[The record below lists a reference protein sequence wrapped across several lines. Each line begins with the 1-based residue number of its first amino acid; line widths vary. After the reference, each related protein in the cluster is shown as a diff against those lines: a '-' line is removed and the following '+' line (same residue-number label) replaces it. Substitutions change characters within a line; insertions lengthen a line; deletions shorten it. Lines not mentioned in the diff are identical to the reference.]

1 MNEERSAPT
10 SFYSMLEFIDELK
23 TKFEIANEF
32 DFSILVE
39 KSPIKKRY
47 TYCCKVLAII
57 TAGRKTIT
65 FDQID
70 EKDLQYLE
78 LKETIRRKLGTRNN
92 PWYIDGD
99 SKVQTYKDNDF
110 IEYSF
115 RNASKKDLAIV
126 EKMRAKFNIAV
137 PHEFRGK
144 SLHLNDDVLFDEI

>member
-1 MNEERSAPT
+1 MTTESAPT
-10 SFYSMLEFIDELK
+10 SFYTMLEFIDELK
-23 TKFEIANEF
+23 TKFEIDGEF

-39 KSPIKKRY
+39 KSPIKKPY

-57 TAGRKTIT
+57 ISGRKTIT
-65 FDQID
+65 YDQIV

-78 LKETIRRKLGTRNN
+78 VRETIRRKVGTRNN
-92 PWYIDGD
+92 PFFIDGH
-99 SKVQTYKDNDF
+99 SKIQTYKDNDF

-126 EKMRAKFNIAV
+126 EKMRAKFNIAA